1 MNRGGHTSVVVSA
14 PELPATAT
22 TELAGA
28 ASGRLIAAA
37 TTSNAAAAA
46 TELHRP
52 RRRGRVRGG
61 YIGVDCEGRRGWG
74 GAGRGREGHGGVERT
89 REVLSM
95 PSISALGSST
105 GHS

>member
-1 MNRGGHTSVVVSA
+1 MNRDGHTSVVVSA

-28 ASGRLIAAA
+28 TSGRLIAAA

-61 YIGVDCEGRRGWG
+61 CIGVDFEGRRGWG
-74 GAGRGREGHGGVERT
+74 GAGRG
-89 REVLSM
+89 
-95 PSISALGSST
+95 
-105 GHS
+105 